1 MSIISDTINNNSGL
15 GASPISDAINGIGGT
30 SAIESAINNA
40 TNSSGLNQAFDSG
53 EVAFNSGVI
62 LTGGVEKT
70 DTGNINPKWQ
80 NIGILF
86 DYIQDETSTV
96 EAEITDNWVESNW
109 TYQDHIAI
117 KPRIYRVR
125 GCVGEV
131 IHENISAYLNTFDDF
146 KQKHPVF
153 QKTMGVVNGIS
164 MFSGTVSN
172 YTQAAMNLVE
182 QVESSIDR
190 YKNIYN
196 NFTKSNQIRGKRQAT
211 LYETLVYMMQNR
223 VPVKLTK
230 LAFGEEISPKSYPY
244 DKQFFIQSVSA
255 RQGDNAFISD
265 IEVVIKEIRIAVT
278 TLTKV
283 DSSQYAGFEA
293 VAKTEQSNTG
303 TANGEE
309 VEKVGLDKAKESVK
323 KYIDTGF
330 KTKDGYTLPQ
340 VKLIKVFYTLLKG
353 GVKAALQKAK

>member
-1 MSIISDTINNNSGL
+1 MADIIADAIYSATSNSGL
-15 GASPISDAINGIGGT
+15 D
-30 SAIESAINNA
+30 
-40 TNSSGLNQAFDSG
+40 QAFDSG
-53 EVAFNSGVI
+53 EVAFNSGVV

-70 DTGNINPKWQ
+70 DVGNINPKWQ

-153 QKTMGVVNGIS
+153 QKTMNVVNGIS

-172 YTQAAMNLVE
+172 YTQAAINLVE

-244 DKQFFIQSVSA
+244 GKQFFIQSVSA

-283 DSSQYAGFEA
+283 DSSKYAGFEA
-293 VAKTEQSNTG
+293 VAKTDTAQGGFGDGITVAPDTVDAILDTSEYYVRITGKEMLKSNPILYNVVSTTYNKLKQNDTLRNTVKDTFNWAFNTG
-303 TANGEE
+303 VNIRN
-309 VEKVGLDKAKESVK
+309 K
-323 KYIDTGF
+323 F
-330 KTKDGYTLPQ
+330 N
-340 VKLIKVFYTLLKG
+340 
-353 GVKAALQKAK
+353 